1 MKEFLINLS
10 LLMTKL
16 KASLIGIA
24 SIIGAFLLPIA
35 PLIYIV
41 TAFIGMDT
49 IMGILRARKTKEKVT
64 SRRMSKIASKSFLYL
79 GSLVLIFVV
88 ETYIAHDFIKA
99 FTSIELFLTKL
110 MAATLVFIEA
120 KSVNENYEIISGVS
134 IWDKFKELL
143 SRGKE
148 LKKEFGE
155 LTEDKKEDKPEE
167 DPEV

>member
-1 MKEFLINLS
+1 MKDFLINLS
-10 LLMTKL
+10 ILMTKL

-41 TAFIGMDT
+41 TAFVIMDT
-49 IMGILRARKTKEKVT
+49 FMGILRANKVKERRT
-64 SRRMSKIASKSFLYL
+64 SRKYRKFVSKSGLYL
-79 GSLVLIFVV
+79 GSLVLMFVV
-88 ETYIAHDFIKA
+88 ERYIAGDFILL
-99 FTSIELFLTKL
+99 FTSIPLFLTKL

-120 KSVNENYEIISGVS
+120 KSIGENYEIITGVN
-134 IWDKFKELL
+134 IWNKFKELL
-143 SRGKE
+143 SLGKE

-155 LTEDKKEDKPEE
+155 LTESKKEDKPE